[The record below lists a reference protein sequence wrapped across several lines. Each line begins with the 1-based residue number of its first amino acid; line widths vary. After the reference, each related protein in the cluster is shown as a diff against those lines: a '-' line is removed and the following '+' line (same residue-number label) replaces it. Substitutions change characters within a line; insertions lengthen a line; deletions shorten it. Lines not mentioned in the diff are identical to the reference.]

1 MFKYLKFFYLPMLI
15 AIGAGLCSCSSQH
28 VPIAIQPVVTSERQL
43 SALAEPPTPKIDQ
56 EQHTPEIIVEPEIQT
71 PEQIDDQTPPEPE
84 QTAAEEVKDLEK
96 LGTWDDKP
104 AKLQS
109 KEEKLYDFP
118 VTINR
123 QVKYYLDFF
132 QHKNRKSFRRWL
144 ARSGRYLP
152 MIKSQL
158 NAAGLPEDLVYLP
171 MIESGYSLTAYSR
184 ARAVGP
190 WQFIRSTARNYGLTV
205 NRYVDERRDP
215 VKSTQAACRYL
226 ANLYKQFNSWPLAVA
241 AYNAG
246 EGKISN
252 AIKRYKSHDFWEI
265 AKHSYL
271 KSETKRYV
279 PKLTAAIIIAKNPE
293 AYGFSNLKYDSPPN
307 YDTAEVPPWTS
318 LRAVA
323 LATGENFKTIQK
335 LNRHLRRAITPPSLD
350 NYEIKIPPGKKEQLA
365 NNLPRVAVATTTHF
379 KTHVIRSHDTIGKIC
394 RKYHLSRTTLLKANN
409 LHKAKLRQ
417 GHHLRI
423 PYRETKYTL
432 LSKEDFAQQQRLAKA
447 GKDPNIIIHRVK
459 RGETV
464 SKIAGR
470 YHTKANL
477 IASWNDL
484 HSINQIRAGQKLV
497 IHINGTTSQ
506 IARHTSVRHR
516 IYYHVRG
523 GDSLWTIA
531 QRFNTNTDD
540 IKHWNNLK
548 NNLIHPG
555 LKLVLKRDEG

>member
-1 MFKYLKFFYLPMLI
+1 MFRYLRFFCLPLLI
-15 AIGAGLCSCSSQH
+15 AIGASLCSCSSHH
-28 VPIAIQPVVTSERQL
+28 VQVAIQPVVTSELRP
-43 SALAEPPTPKIDQ
+43 STMAEPPTPKIDQ
-56 EQHTPEIIVEPEIQT
+56 EQHTSGIIVEPEIQT
-71 PEQIDDQTPPEPE
+71 SEQVDDQTPPEPE

-96 LGTWDDKP
+96 LGPWDDKP
-104 AKLQS
+104 AKLRP
-109 KEEKLYDFP
+109 KEEELYDFP

-123 QVKYYLDFF
+123 QVEYYLDFF

-158 NAAGLPEDLVYLP
+158 NAAGLPENLVYLP

-190 WQFIRSTARNYGLTV
+190 WQFIRSTAIDYGLTV

-226 ANLYKQFNSWPLAVA
+226 ANLYRQFNSWPLAVA

-279 PKLTAAIIIAKNPE
+279 PKLTAAIIIATNPE
-293 AYGFSNLKYDSPPN
+293 KYGFSNLKYESPLS

-335 LNRHLRRAITPPSLD
+335 LNRHLRQAITPPSLD
-350 NYEIKIPPGKKEQLA
+350 TYEIKIPLGKKERLA
-365 NNLPRVAVATTTHF
+365 NNLPRVTVATTTHF

-394 RKYHLSRTTLLKANN
+394 KKYRISRTTLLKANN

-423 PYRETKYTL
+423 PYLETKYTL

-447 GKDPNIIIHRVK
+447 GKDPTIIIHKVK
-459 RGETV
+459 KGETV
-464 SKIAGR
+464 SNIAGH
-470 YHTKANL
+470 YHTKANM

-484 HSINQIRAGQKLV
+484 HSINKIRVGQELV

-506 IARHTSVRHR
+506 IARHISVRHSV
-516 IYYHVRG
+516 YYHVRG

-531 QRFNTNTDD
+531 QKFNTNTDD
-540 IKHWNNLK
+540 IKRWNNLK